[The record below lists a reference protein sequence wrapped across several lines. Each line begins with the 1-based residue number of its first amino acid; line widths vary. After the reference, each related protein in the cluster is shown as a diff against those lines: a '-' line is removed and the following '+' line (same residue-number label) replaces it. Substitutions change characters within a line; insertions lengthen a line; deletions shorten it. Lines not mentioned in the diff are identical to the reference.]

1 MLSRNLALVL
11 PHPPSWDLRG
21 SSGRRPAG
29 PTPSG
34 GVVGRSEDGRREPS
48 GAGEE
53 TTPSGFSPG
62 CPPGPQQQNPSSKIP
77 GNSAAGALQKGCH
90 ENTAPGGGPWGAL
103 GVLGGTAGLGAAH
116 CCQGCAVPRRSY
128 TLHTTPGRKIAE
140 NQPSEGA
147 RGRYE
152 EGHGAHPLCLERAP
166 LREPGCDLATTGGTS
181 GGIGQRTGK
190 PPPRF
195 GVG

>member
-11 PHPPSWDLRG
+11 PHPPSWELRE

-34 GVVGRSEDGRREPS
+34 GVVGRSEDGRREPL

-77 GNSAAGALQKGCH
+77 GNSAAGALQKGRH

-103 GVLGGTAGLGAAH
+103 GVLGGTAGLGALLAWG
-116 CCQGCAVPRRSY
+116 QLTAVRAVLSPEYLTLY
-128 TLHTTPGRKIAE
+128 TLLLPGK
-140 NQPSEGA
+140 
-147 RGRYE
+147 
-152 EGHGAHPLCLERAP
+152 
-166 LREPGCDLATTGGTS
+166 
-181 GGIGQRTGK
+181 
-190 PPPRF
+190 
-195 GVG
+195 